1 MSHSQE
7 KPKPMKQSDKSSS
20 PTSNRF
26 PYDLVD
32 EMIKDHLASIN
43 EKDETG
49 KGKKPDS

>member
-7 KPKPMKQSDKSSS
+7 KLMPMKQSDKSSS

-32 EMIKDHLASIN
+32 EMIKGHLASIN
-43 EKDETG
+43 EKDETS
-49 KGKKPDS
+49 KGDKAGS

>member
-1 MSHSQE
+1 MYHSQE
-7 KPKPMKQSDKSSS
+7 KPMPMKQSDKSFS

-43 EKDETG
+43 EKDETS
-49 KGKKPDS
+49 KGDKAGS

>member
-1 MSHSQE
+1 
-7 KPKPMKQSDKSSS
+7 MKQSDKSSS

-43 EKDETG
+43 ENDETG